1 VIAVGALSAPDVL
14 HNDVEGDSGV
24 FGRGAVPK
32 EHEPGGHASDILVLL
47 LRVFLEKQR
56 HVVAEGAFGVDGV
69 IGIRERVKIV
79 DLWRRPQRWR
89 LCPPQPPRRY
99 QAGRLRRPQH
109 GRWRRPQHGR
119 WRLCP
124 PQPPRRYQA
133 GRLRR
138 PQHGRWRRPQLPLLV
153 GLSTYEKR
161 QILMFFYFV
170 FFV

>member
-14 HNDVEGDSGV
+14 HNDVEGDNGV

-47 LRVFLEKQR
+47 LGVFLEKQR

-89 LCPPQPPRRY
+89 LCPPQPPRR
-99 QAGRLRRPQH
+99 H
-109 GRWRRPQHGR
+109 
-119 WRLCP
+119 
-124 PQPPRRYQA
+124 QP

-153 GLSTYEKR
+153 GLKNRHFS
-161 QILMFFYFV
+161 IV
-170 FFV
+170 FFLERSKNKEINKLAHSLAKTKFQHTHR